1 MNQTCSQKT
10 DGHGSEISLYQCMKM
25 MFGIVS
31 AHRFCCL
38 PACSMAEVRTF
49 LFGHATR
56 LKGKGRGLWGGG
68 GGGRNRQ
75 T

>member
-10 DGHGSEISLYQCMKM
+10 DGHGSEISYISAVKIMS
-25 MFGIVS
+25 GIVS

-38 PACSMAEVRTF
+38 PAYSMAEVRTF

-56 LKGKGRGLWGGG
+56 LKGKRGGGGRG